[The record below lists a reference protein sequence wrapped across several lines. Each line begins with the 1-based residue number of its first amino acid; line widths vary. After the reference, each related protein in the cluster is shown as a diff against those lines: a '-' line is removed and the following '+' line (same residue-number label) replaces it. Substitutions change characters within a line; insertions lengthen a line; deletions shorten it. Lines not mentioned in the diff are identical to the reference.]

1 MWVAC
6 ALCGS
11 KRSHHGRS
19 QRFFSVPQPQNIS
32 CLLRE
37 AGGFEECLTE
47 SSVACNACRL
57 FCRRLLEQSDEDL
70 RHPQTI
76 VESLQLKVSDLKER
90 LHQCMIARDHCN
102 VDLLHTALFLGEH
115 MLSDQAIL
123 FPQLY
128 QVYSK
133 GRSTPV
139 VAPLPKYKVLV
150 FVGKEFGDLLS
161 SISPSKR
168 VGRILYRA
176 KCDPFMMLSH
186 ALGAPKAKF
195 DGYGGL
201 PVEQVIDHLNQRVHE
216 LSAQLL
222 QERDEAPVGTS
233 GFDLNQFHTLV
244 PRDLWDAV
252 NRLAFSTS
260 EKHGRKQSDTH
271 AGRSE

>member
-1 MWVAC
+1 MYKYCNPEHVVAC

-11 KRSHHGRS
+11 KRGHHGRS

-47 SSVACNACRL
+47 VSVACNACRL

-70 RHPQTI
+70 RPPQSI

-90 LHQCMIARDHCN
+90 LHQCMIARDDCTA
-102 VDLLHTALFLGEH
+102 DLLHTAVFLGEH
-115 MLSDQAIL
+115 MLSEQAIL

-128 QVYSK
+128 QVYCK

-139 VAPLPKYKVLV
+139 VAPLPKYKVFV

-176 KCDPFMMLSH
+176 KCDPFIMLTH
-186 ALGAPKAKF
+186 ALGAKAKL
-195 DGYGGL
+195 DGHGEAIGL
-201 PVEQVIDHLNQRVHE
+201 PVEQVIDHLNERVHE

-222 QERDEAPVGTS
+222 KECDEAPVVTS
-233 GFDLNQFHTLV
+233 GFDLNHFQTLV
-244 PRDLWDAV
+244 PRDL
-252 NRLAFSTS
+252 
-260 EKHGRKQSDTH
+260 
-271 AGRSE
+271 